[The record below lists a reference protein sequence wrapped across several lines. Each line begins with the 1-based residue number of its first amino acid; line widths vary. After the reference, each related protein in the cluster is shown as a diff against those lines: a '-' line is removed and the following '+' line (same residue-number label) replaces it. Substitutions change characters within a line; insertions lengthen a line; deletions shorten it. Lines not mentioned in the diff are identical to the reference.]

1 MGNCSSF
8 CQQCKAKTAGK
19 NYLTEELK
27 VPSEHFSKYVLNID
41 LNNEEESKHIDN
53 MLNAILPG
61 KSHLILSNTS
71 ICRQV
76 NMKLQISRDS
86 KLYRASLNTWSF
98 APFWLIDFLNLFHY
112 FILKGQSSIMKSKLS
127 QLISKASA
135 MSQIKLLKRC

>member
-1 MGNCSSF
+1 MKIIILSDYIIDLTYVEIESIKFILNMGNCSSF

-61 KSHLILSNTS
+61 KGHLILSNTS

-76 NMKLQISRDS
+76 NMKL
-86 KLYRASLNTWSF
+86 
-98 APFWLIDFLNLFHY
+98 
-112 FILKGQSSIMKSKLS
+112 
-127 QLISKASA
+127 
-135 MSQIKLLKRC
+135 